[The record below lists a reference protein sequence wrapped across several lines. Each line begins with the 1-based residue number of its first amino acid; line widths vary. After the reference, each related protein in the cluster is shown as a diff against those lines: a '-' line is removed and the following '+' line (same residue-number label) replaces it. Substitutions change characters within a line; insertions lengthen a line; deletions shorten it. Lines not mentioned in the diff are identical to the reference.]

1 MSVKWGLVCFIYT
14 FQDLKAFVDLQ
25 IKSTRQCFMSSRG
38 QGVVG
43 WDGFLKTKLQ
53 LCQPTWKWSVERE
66 KYGHG
71 SDISLSSTYIETRLK
86 QLSSGLYFSY
96 QTHNMVNVKHLNM
109 QTKHAP
115 VYSKLVKD
123 QWLYILDVYQSSCP
137 QADYNVKC
145 PLYFIKRNI

>member
-1 MSVKWGLVCFIYT
+1 MAMDRILAC
-14 FQDLKAFVDLQ
+14 
-25 IKSTRQCFMSSRG
+25 RQHI
-38 QGVVG
+38 
-43 WDGFLKTKLQ
+43 L
-53 LCQPTWKWSVERE
+53 
-66 KYGHG
+66 
-71 SDISLSSTYIETRLK
+71 RLK

-123 QWLYILDVYQSSCP
+123 QWLYALDVYQSSCP

-145 PLYFIKRNI
+145 PLYFTKRNYNQEV